1 MHHPS
6 ARVWG
11 SKTCFEPSLFAVP
24 DALFPSAMKSA
35 LSSYRVVHLPT
46 SVGGNPRGL
55 SDQLEKLGIVS
66 ETWIFQQTVF
76 NYQSTKTIWAAGD
89 GALRR
94 EMKRCL
100 AIVRVALYFDVI
112 HFNYGSS
119 WASPIPMFS
128 ATDKGARAKVKRFCV
143 AAYLQLLSL
152 AELGLYRLFRRPMF
166 VHFQGDDARQGDFS
180 KATFPHSIAQYADDG
195 YYSAETD
202 ALKRRMIRRMS
213 RCCAQV
219 YAVNPDLMHVL
230 GPGARFIP
238 YSHIS
243 LDDWKP
249 IYTQL
254 ERRPLRIGHAPS
266 HRKIKGTDIILAA
279 LEELTAEGYE
289 YELELIEGLSNDH
302 ARLKYEQIDVLI
314 DQLHAGWY
322 GGLAVEV
329 MALGKPV
336 MVYIRDEDLRFIPA
350 EMKAELPFLRV
361 TLESVKEDLRR
372 LMGMPR
378 EELYSLGQ
386 RSRRYVERW
395 HDPVRIAEEI
405 RQDYEKA
412 LRARDRV

>member
-1 MHHPS
+1 M
-6 ARVWG
+6 
-11 SKTCFEPSLFAVP
+11 
-24 DALFPSAMKSA
+24 
-35 LSSYRVVHLPT
+35 
-46 SVGGNPRGL
+46 
-55 SDQLEKLGIVS
+55 S
-66 ETWIFQQTVF
+66 EAWIFRQNLF
-76 NYQSTKTIWAAGD
+76 NYSSTKTIWTEGD
-89 GALRR
+89 GVVRR

-100 AIVRVALYFDVI
+100 AIIRVALAFDVI
-112 HFNYGSS
+112 HFNFGSS

-128 ATDKGARAKVKRFCV
+128 AADNGFRAKVRRFFV
-143 AAYLQLLSL
+143 ATYLQLLSL
-152 AELGLYRLFRRPMF
+152 AELGIYRLFRRPMF
-166 VHFQGDDARQGDFS
+166 VHYQGDDARQGDFS
-180 KATFPHSIAQYADDG
+180 MATFPHSIAQYADEG

-202 ALKRRMIRRMS
+202 ALKRRMILRMS

-243 LDDWKP
+243 LKEWQP
-249 IYTQL
+249 VYNQL

-266 HRKIKGTDIILAA
+266 NRKIKGTDIILTA
-279 LEELTAEGYE
+279 LEELAAEGYR
-289 YELELIEGLSNDH
+289 YELALIEGLSNDQ

-361 TLESVKEDLRR
+361 TMESVKEDLRR

-378 EELYSLGQ
+378 EELLALGQ

-395 HDPVRIAEEI
+395 HDPLRIAEEI
-405 RQDYEKA
+405 QRDYEKA
-412 LRARDRV
+412 LRAKGRV

>member
-1 MHHPS
+1 MKCAP
-6 ARVWG
+6 
-11 SKTCFEPSLFAVP
+11 KT
-24 DALFPSAMKSA
+24 
-35 LSSYRVVHLPT
+35 YRVVHLPT

-55 SDQLEKLGIVS
+55 SAQLKKLGIES
-66 ETWIFQQTVF
+66 ETWIFQQNVF
-76 NYQSTKTIWAAGD
+76 NYQSTRTIWAAGD
-89 GALRR
+89 TVLRR
-94 EMKRCL
+94 EIKRCL
-100 AIVRVALYFDVI
+100 AIVRVAIGFDVI

-128 ATDKGARAKVKRFCV
+128 SADKGIRSKVKRFCV
-143 AAYLQLLSL
+143 ATYLHLLSV
-152 AELGLYRLFRRPMF
+152 AEIGLYRLFRRPMF
-166 VHFQGDDARQGDFS
+166 VHYQGDDARQGDFS
-180 KATFPHSIAQYADDG
+180 RATFTHSIAHYADEG

-213 RCCAQV
+213 RCCAQI

-243 LDDWKP
+243 LDDWQP
-249 IYTQL
+249 VYNQL

-289 YELELIEGLSNDH
+289 YELALIEGLTNDQ

-336 MVYIRDEDLRFIPA
+336 MVYIRDEDLRFIPP
-350 EMKAELPFLRV
+350 EMKADLPFLRL
-361 TLESVKEDLRR
+361 TMASVKDDLRR
-372 LMGMPR
+372 LMAMPR
-378 EELYSLGQ
+378 EDLLALGR

-395 HDPVRIAEEI
+395 HDPLRIAEEI

-412 LRARDRV
+412 LRAKGRL